1 MTLRTVLSH
10 IFVWALLVSSL
21 FVVSCANIGSPEG
34 GPRDYT
40 PPRLLKTSPGINAL
54 NFTGNRVELTFDEIV
69 QVREQQKNVVV
80 SPAQKEQAA
89 IKSLGKKIIVEFRED
104 LLPNTTYV
112 VDFSDAIEDNNEGNR
127 LNNFAFSFST
137 GDVVDTLQISGI
149 VLRAKDLEPMQHV
162 LVGVHTNLDDTAFTR
177 QPFERIA
184 RTNDKGEFTL
194 RGLKPGSYHI
204 FALNDMDGDYKMSRS
219 EDYAFLDEVIVPT
232 VSDYV
237 SQDTTFT
244 FDHRVDTV
252 MTGTHQEYLPNDV
265 FLPMFNEEAKTLYLI
280 KAERQ
285 GRNKVFVQ
293 FGAPTELP
301 QLTILKPANYRPDWY
316 KLERNATNDSIFY
329 WITDST
335 LIKADSIMAQLRYLK
350 PDSLGHPVM
359 TTDTIRLNARTSNSE
374 LKRMAEEKK
383 ERENL
388 QKDLEKQQQR
398 LAKLRAEG
406 KDTTDVS
413 LDIQAIREKLAP
425 QRNPLKF
432 EVFKNGTLDVTD
444 SIGFTFKVP
453 IDTIV
458 QSRVRLEMMQPDS
471 TWTQITGHPFVP
483 VSDTDIMRYYMN
495 MPLKPEA
502 NYRLTVDSLAITSIY
517 GEQNDSTGY
526 TFKVKSLDEYGI
538 IQLHVNSG
546 DSAFVELLDSK
557 DRPIR
562 TCPVVKGTV
571 EFPNLIPGSYY
582 ARLIKDT
589 NMNGKW
595 DQGNYEQH
603 LQPEEVYYFPDARKL
618 RVRKNWTS
626 EETWNIYE
634 TPLNLQKPE
643 PIVNNKP
650 ENKKD
655 LLKKKKTSGTD
666 DEEEDDEFNSSGF
679 GNDAYS
685 GNKYRDYQ
693 DSKSGRRTPRGGRSV
708 SR

>member
-10 IFVWALLVSSL
+10 ILVWALLVSSL

-194 RGLKPGSYHI
+194 RGLKPGSYHV